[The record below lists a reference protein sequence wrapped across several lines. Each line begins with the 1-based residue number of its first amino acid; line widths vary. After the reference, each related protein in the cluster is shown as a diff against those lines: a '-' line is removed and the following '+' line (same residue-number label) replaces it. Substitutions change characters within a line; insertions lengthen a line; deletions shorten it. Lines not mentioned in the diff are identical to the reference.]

1 MEVGIK
7 QGFKIGQFMGFIDA
21 AVFQQRFENFIE
33 FTFGQWGPNPNVD
46 NMLGFGFKSLNTGK
60 AQVRGAECSIMG
72 SGKINQDL
80 SFDILAGYT
89 YTKPIS
95 LTPQLQYAQQ
105 DSVNIYYIPLL
116 AKPSYMSTSSNTQNN
131 ILKYRMQH
139 LIRWDIAARWKAW
152 NAGFSFRYNS
162 HMQNIDIA
170 FQELER
176 QFPSLFNPGIQA
188 WRDTHTKG
196 DYVIDLR
203 FGKQFKKSSLSLV
216 VNNVLNR
223 VYSMRPLAL
232 EDLRNFAV
240 QYSLQ
245 L

>member
-89 YTKPIS
+89 YT
-95 LTPQLQYAQQ
+95 
-105 DSVNIYYIPLL
+105 
-116 AKPSYMSTSSNTQNN
+116 
-131 ILKYRMQH
+131 
-139 LIRWDIAARWKAW
+139 
-152 NAGFSFRYNS
+152 
-162 HMQNIDIA
+162 
-170 FQELER
+170 
-176 QFPSLFNPGIQA
+176 
-188 WRDTHTKG
+188 
-196 DYVIDLR
+196 
-203 FGKQFKKSSLSLV
+203 
-216 VNNVLNR
+216 
-223 VYSMRPLAL
+223 
-232 EDLRNFAV
+232 
-240 QYSLQ
+240 
-245 L
+245 

>member
-1 MEVGIK
+1 
-7 QGFKIGQFMGFIDA
+7 
-21 AVFQQRFENFIE
+21 
-33 FTFGQWGPNPNVD
+33 
-46 NMLGFGFKSLNTGK
+46 
-60 AQVRGAECSIMG
+60 
-72 SGKINQDL
+72 
-80 SFDILAGYT
+80 
-89 YTKPIS
+89 
-95 LTPQLQYAQQ
+95 
-105 DSVNIYYIPLL
+105 
-116 AKPSYMSTSSNTQNN
+116 
-131 ILKYRMQH
+131 MQH